1 MYGSFIMP
9 TPNWLRLHHLWCD
22 RRGDGGRL
30 CVRLV
35 CPSARLTRAEQ
46 VPGESVYGEKRIS
59 VDDALQHPY
68 LASLHDINTEPT
80 SDQEFDCDF
89 EGLNLDRHELM
100 DLVYQ
105 EVEKFHPSLS

>member
-1 MYGSFIMP
+1 M
-9 TPNWLRLHHLWCD
+9 
-22 RRGDGGRL
+22 
-30 CVRLV
+30 
-35 CPSARLTRAEQ
+35 
-46 VPGESVYGEKRIS
+46 
-59 VDDALQHPY
+59 DDALQHPY

-105 EVEKFHPSLS
+105 EVEKFHPSLN